1 MTVISYRQ
9 ALHDTLRAELQR
21 DENVFLIGEEI
32 GVFEGSYKITAGLL
46 AEFGPRRVRDTPI
59 CEEGF
64 TGVAIGAAMMGL
76 RPVVEIMTINFSLL
90 AIDQIVNNA
99 AKLRS
104 LSGGQVS
111 VPLVIRTPG
120 GGGQQLSATHSQNL
134 EVWYAHVPGLKV
146 VAPATCADAKG
157 LLAAAIRDDDPV
169 LVLENLAL
177 YNTKGEV
184 PDGEHVAEI
193 GRAAVLKPGRDITIV
208 GYSRAAVIALD
219 VARRLEDD
227 GISAEVIDLRSLRPL
242 DRDTVC
248 ASVRKTSRAV
258 IVEDDWLS
266 YGTGA
271 EIAATIQRGR
281 VRLPRRPGPAG
292 GRRRGAAA
300 VRQAA
305 GARRPARRRGDHPG
319 HPRDPR
325 GELMPDVLMP
335 RLSDTMEEGVL
346 SQWVKHEGD
355 QVRKGDV
362 LAVIETDKAAMDMEA
377 YDEGVLTRILVA
389 EGASVPIGTPIAVIG
404 EGSRRSCRA
413 VAGARCQIRPNERWF
428 LPRHPHRPPGHR
440 PRRRLPASPLARKL
454 ARERGIDLSHRLRQR
469 PRRPDRPRRHRA
481 SRPRTRRRPA
491 GAAAGGTHRA
501 GAARA
506 WQPSGRASRGR
517 RPVNL
522 PPLPRRRW
530 LRRRTPRRSR

>member
-1 MTVISYRQ
+1 MTVLSYRQ
-9 ALHDTLRAELQR
+9 ALHDTLRAELKR
-21 DENVFLIGEEI
+21 DENVLLIGEEI
-32 GVFEGSYKITAGLL
+32 GVFEGSYKITTGLL

-59 CEEGF
+59 AEEGF

-104 LSGGQVS
+104 VSGGQVS

-184 PDGEHVAEI
+184 PDG
-193 GRAAVLKPGRDITIV
+193 RDVTVI

-219 VARRLEDD
+219 VARKLEDD
-227 GISAEVIDLRSLRPL
+227 GISAEVVDLRSLRPL

-266 YGTGA
+266 YGIGA
-271 EIAATIQRGR
+271 ELAATIQEGAFDYLDAPVRR
-281 VRLPRRPGPAG
+281 V
-292 GRRRGAAA
+292 AAA
-300 VRQAA
+300 EV
-305 GARRPARRRGDHPG
+305 
-319 HPRDPR
+319 
-325 GELMPDVLMP
+325 
-335 RLSDTMEEGVL
+335 
-346 SQWVKHEGD
+346 
-355 QVRKGDV
+355 
-362 LAVIETDKAAMDMEA
+362 
-377 YDEGVLTRILVA
+377 
-389 EGASVPIGTPIAVIG
+389 
-404 EGSRRSCRA
+404 
-413 VAGARCQIRPNERWF
+413 
-428 LPRHPHRPPGHR
+428 
-440 PRRRLPASPLARKL
+440 
-454 ARERGIDLSHRLRQR
+454 
-469 PRRPDRPRRHRA
+469 
-481 SRPRTRRRPA
+481 
-491 GAAAGGTHRA
+491 
-501 GAARA
+501 
-506 WQPSGRASRGR
+506 
-517 RPVNL
+517 
-522 PPLPRRRW
+522 PLPYAKPLELAALPNAGVITRVVRE
-530 LRRRTPRRSR
+530 TVGGH